1 MAKIHVRTEVI
12 FIPCLF
18 PKYALKPESSF
29 MQEKEKRI
37 QFISKDIYENILSG
51 ATPYLVDPTTGEI
64 HVVPVKIDCGTCVEC
79 KRKKATHWA
88 IRMACEASLYP
99 DVGLYNDDL
108 VSGSCNW
115 FVTLTY
121 DETYVPHSE
130 KNWDLLTTHLDHVSE
145 FVKRLRRHWDYHYPD
160 EPPIRVYFCSEYGDK
175 TWRPHYHMILFNF
188 KLFDAKHKFDNFQGD
203 RFYTSETLQDLWK
216 FGYVV
221 SSPMNFQTALYTA
234 RYTNKKLY
242 GDNAVDCYDSNGLER
257 MNTRMSR
264 MPGIGFPYYEQNK
277 DKIFSTGSIML
288 PNGKQYF
295 PPPAFV
301 KKYLDSV
308 DYQEALRWYKVKAK
322 FVEGLENKL
331 LNELRRTSLP
341 EEEYFKKKVEARQ
354 KIVNQFPRE
363 KFNENL

>member
-1 MAKIHVRTEVI
+1 MSG
-12 FIPCLF
+12 
-18 PKYALKPESSF
+18 SS
-29 MQEKEKRI
+29 
-37 QFISKDIYENILSG
+37 S
-51 ATPYLVDPTTGEI
+51 YLVDPTTGEI
-64 HVVPVKIDCGTCVEC
+64 HVVPIKVGCGTCPEC
-79 KRKKATHWA
+79 KRTKATHWA

-121 DETYVPHSE
+121 DDTFVPHSE
-130 KNWDLLTTHLDHVSE
+130 KNWDLLTTQLSHVSE
-145 FVKRLRRHWDYHYPD
+145 FMKRLRRHWDYHYPD
-160 EPPIRVYFCSEYGDK
+160 EPPIRVYFCSEYGEK

-203 RFYTSETLQDLWK
+203 RFYTSEILQDLWK

-242 GDNAVDCYDSNGLER
+242 GDNAVDCYDMNGLER

-264 MPGIGFPYYEQNK
+264 RSGIGFPYYELNK
-277 DKIFSTGSIML
+277 DKIFSSGTIML
-288 PNGKQYF
+288 PDGKEYF
-295 PPPAFV
+295 PPKAFV
-301 KKYLDSV
+301 DKYLNSV

-322 FVEGLENKL
+322 FVEGLENNL
-331 LNELRRTSLP
+331 LNELKRTSLP
-341 EEEYFKKKVEARQ
+341 EEEYFMKKSEARQ
-354 KIVNQFPRE
+354 KIANQFPRE